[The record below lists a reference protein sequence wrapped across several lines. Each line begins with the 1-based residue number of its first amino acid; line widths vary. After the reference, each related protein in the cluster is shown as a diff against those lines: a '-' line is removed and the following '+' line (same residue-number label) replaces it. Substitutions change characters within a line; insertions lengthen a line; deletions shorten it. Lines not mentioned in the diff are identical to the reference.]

1 MLQGNG
7 MTGKIAII
15 IASDWDQKLKVTS
28 GLHLAKRIYGA
39 KLENSIDTVEVF
51 LYAGGSKL
59 LQSLPEEFINIIEG
73 LKQADITVKVC
84 TTEARSWA
92 LEENAKKFGIVL
104 EFARDAFSR
113 YAREGF
119 TVFTF

>member
-1 MLQGNG
+1 MD
-7 MTGKIAII
+7 GKIAII
-15 IASDWDQKLKVTS
+15 IASDWDQKIKVTS
-28 GLHLAKRIYGA
+28 GMHLAKRIYDVRQENGIGA
-39 KLENSIDTVEVF
+39 IEVF

-59 LQSLPEEFINIIEG
+59 LQSLPEDFSNILNE
-73 LKQADITVKVC
+73 LKQSNITVKVC
-84 TTEARSWA
+84 ATEAKAWG
-92 LEENAKKFGIVL
+92 LEENAKRYGITT

>member
-1 MLQGNG
+1 MG
-7 MTGKIAII
+7 GKIAII

-28 GLHLAKRIYGA
+28 GLHLAKRIYEVRQANGV
-39 KLENSIDTVEVF
+39 DVVEVF

-59 LQSLPEEFINIIEG
+59 LQSLPEEFENLIKE
-73 LKQADITVKVC
+73 LKQGGLTIKVC
-84 TTEARSWA
+84 ATEAKAWG
-92 LEENAKKFGIVL
+92 LEENAKRFDIAL

-113 YAREGF
+113 YSREGF

>member
-1 MLQGNG
+1 MP
-7 MTGKIAII
+7 GKIAIV
-15 IASDWDQKLKVTS
+15 IASDWDQELKVKS

-39 KLENSIDTVEVF
+39 RQENGIDAVEVF

-59 LQSLPEEFINIIEG
+59 LQSLPEEFAGLLRMLREDGII
-73 LKQADITVKVC
+73 LKVC
-84 TTEARSWA
+84 TTEARSWG
-92 LEENAKKFGIVL
+92 LEQSAREHGISM

-113 YAREGF
+113 YATDGF